1 MHIGIAGNIGSGK
14 TTLTRLLA
22 KSMNWT
28 PRFEPVDNNPYLADF
43 YKDMQRWSFNLQI
56 YFLNKRFKE
65 VVNIR
70 RSNGNV
76 IQDRTIYEDSCVF
89 APNLHKMG
97 LMSTRDYENYKDLFS
112 LMISLVKPPDLMI
125 YLRSSIE
132 HLVGNIQKRGREYEE
147 GIRLDYLKGLND
159 LYEAW
164 ITEYSDGKKLI
175 IDVDKLD
182 FENEPKDL
190 SSVIDAVGA
199 ELHGLF

>member
-1 MHIGIAGNIGSGK
+1 MS
-14 TTLTRLLA
+14 

-28 PRFEPVDNNPYLADF
+28 PRFEPVDDNPYLADF

-97 LMSTRDYENYKDLFS
+97 LMLINGIGIGDSDYCGSDDEYRAAVYNFS
-112 LMISLVKPPDLMI
+112 KKTVLVKKAERVVQMLV
-125 YLRSSIE
+125 LRREKVEWEELAEFSKK
-132 HLVGNIQKRGREYEE
+132 NNRG
-147 GIRLDYLKGLND
+147 GFGS
-159 LYEAW
+159 
-164 ITEYSDGKKLI
+164 TGKK
-175 IDVDKLD
+175 
-182 FENEPKDL
+182 
-190 SSVIDAVGA
+190 
-199 ELHGLF
+199 